1 MKAKI
6 YKSVMVILA
15 AVLSLQGI
23 RLDAQGVIRAKV
35 VDASDSSP
43 LTGAGIV
50 RTDRTGTSIQGT
62 VSGIDGCFEISA
74 EEAGEYEISFIGYI
88 STAIRVAGGA
98 IVLADGKRPE
108 LSGEGIPTIRLE
120 LETSFLEKAVVT
132 GRKRSESIKS
142 LDNERIMSGHAIENI
157 GSAEMGLKGL
167 SNAMESVTKLSGISL
182 SGAGRLTVRGLGDRY
197 SITTLNGMPVGS
209 PNPDNKLAPLEM
221 FPSSTIKNVT
231 VSKVFEAS
239 SFADYSGAHVDIST
253 KTADGDRNTI
263 TVSLAAGSGVNTIG
277 RERLSLQDGGFKVL
291 KSGYLPEFDGFVAG
305 TGSLG
310 VGRQKLL
317 VNAGLLLKNSSDFI
331 GSAYFNT
338 YEASGTRKSHFAYDS
353 YKQRLD
359 LASLVNLEQSLR
371 RNDWIALC
379 VFFAR
384 NDASS
389 FQVRNGVDYE
399 DRDMLG
405 ETEMRRIYTLVNG
418 QLTGSHELGK
428 FLFDWGLCASFNS
441 GDEPDRR
448 QMLFQRNDE
457 GRLKFFTNN
466 METYRYF
473 GELRDSEYSLSAK
486 LSRTFDNASSLRFGL
501 AARYRGRSFS
511 TLRYLYDVSRIY
523 DSFEDDQMLDMTQYL
538 GEEAVEAGIVKVMTK
553 QNARDRYT
561 AWNAVGAAFAEYD
574 FRLLDRLDVN
584 LGIRF
589 EADRCRVDYNDDVED
604 TFRILDS
611 LDSFLA
617 LNLKYELK
625 ERQWLRLSL
634 SRTITRPSFVEMA
647 PFLYQESYGGI
658 MLRGN
663 AKLKNAY
670 NYNLDLRYESFPLN
684 GDKYSATAYVKWLVN
699 PIERIQRY
707 SGGAPEHSFQNAG
720 SGFAAGV
727 ELELRKTLAKE
738 LVLSTNLS
746 LMYTD
751 VRLPEGGVYTNT
763 ERPLEGASPYIA
775 NIDLSYTPEL
785 RDGSKASLALSYN
798 LTGPRIHSVG
808 LSGLG
813 DVMQQPL
820 HELDFNASWP
830 LLRSLSASLSLG
842 NLLDMPVRF
851 TQDVPSTGENV
862 DIEGWRLGR
871 SFKLGLKWN
880 L

>member
-1 MKAKI
+1 MKAK
-6 YKSVMVILA
+6 KRRKVMLILV

-23 RLDAQGVIRAKV
+23 RLDAQSVIRARV
-35 VDASDSSP
+35 EDANDYTP
-43 LTGAGIV
+43 LTGAGVV
-50 RTDRTGTSIQGT
+50 RTDRPGSSIQGT

-74 EEAGEYEISFIGYI
+74 EQGAEYEISFIGYI
-88 STAIRVAGGA
+88 SVAFRVTDGM
-98 IVLADGKRPE
+98 LFFADGTRPE
-108 LSGEGIPTIRLE
+108 ISEDGIPTIRLK

-132 GRKRSESIKS
+132 GRKSSESIKA
-142 LDNERIMSGHAIENI
+142 LDNERIMSSHAIENI

-253 KTADGDRNTI
+253 KTADGDKDAFS
-263 TVSLAAGSGVNTIG
+263 VSLAAGSGINTLG
-277 RERLSLQDGGFKVL
+277 RERYMFQDGGFKVL
-291 KSGYLPEFDGFVAG
+291 KYGYLPDFDGFVAG
-305 TGSLG
+305 TKNFGT
-310 VGRQKLL
+310 GRRKLV
-317 VNAGLLLKNSSDFI
+317 VNAGMLMKNSSDYI
-331 GSAYFNT
+331 GAAYFNT
-338 YEASGTRKSHFAYDS
+338 YEASGTRKSHFVYDS
-353 YKQRLD
+353 FKQSLD
-359 LASLVNLEQSLR
+359 LASLVNIEKSLR
-371 RNDWIALC
+371 QNDRIALC

-389 FQVRNGVDYE
+389 FQIRNGVDYE
-399 DRDMLG
+399 DRDLMG

-428 FLFDWGLCASFNS
+428 YLLEWGLCASFNG

-457 GRLKFFTNN
+457 GRLRFFTNN

-473 GELRDSEYSLSAK
+473 GELRDSEYSFSTK
-486 LSRTFDNASSLRFGL
+486 LNRSFDNASSLRLGL

-511 TLRYLYDVSRIY
+511 TLRYLYDVSRIA
-523 DSFEDDQMLDMTQYL
+523 DSFEDDVNLDMTPYL
-538 GEEAVEAGIVKVMTK
+538 GDEAVEAGVVKVITK
-553 QNARDRYT
+553 QNARDKYT
-561 AWNAVGAAFAEYD
+561 AWNVVGAAFAEYD
-574 FRLLDRLDVN
+574 FNVFDRLDVN

-604 TFRILDS
+604 TFRVLDS
-611 LDSFLA
+611 LDPFLA

-670 NYNLDLRYESFPLN
+670 NYNLDLRYETFPLN

-707 SGGAPEHSFQNAG
+707 SGGAPEHSFQNAA

-727 ELELRKTLAKE
+727 ELELRKTLARE

-751 VRLPEGGVYTNT
+751 VNLPEGGVYTNT

-785 RDGSKASLALSYN
+785 RSGKKASFALNYN

-813 DVMQQPL
+813 DVKQQPL
-820 HELDFNASWP
+820 HELNFNASWP
-830 LLRSLSASLSLG
+830 LLRNLSASLQLG
-842 NLLDMPVRF
+842 NMLDVPVRF
-851 TQDVPSTGENV
+851 TQDVPSTGQNV

-871 SFKLGLKWN
+871 SFKLGIKWN